1 MKTIWKGA
9 AYSCAAVMGA
19 AVGGFGAGW
28 CSWISC
34 AMILLGCGCG
44 LCVCLHELAVMRRY
58 EQKQREAARRSA
70 YRAAFFREVDK
81 PV

>member
-19 AVGGFGAGW
+19 TVGGFGAGW

-44 LCVCLHELAVMRRY
+44 LCVCLHELAVMHRY
-58 EQKQREAARRSA
+58 EERQREAARRSA

-81 PV
+81 L